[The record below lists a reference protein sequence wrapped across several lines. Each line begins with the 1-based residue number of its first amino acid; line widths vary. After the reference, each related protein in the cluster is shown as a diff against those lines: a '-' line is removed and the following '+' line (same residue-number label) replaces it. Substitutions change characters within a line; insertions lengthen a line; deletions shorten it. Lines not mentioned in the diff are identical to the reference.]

1 MSLSSKKAA
10 EPGDADR
17 LSGPAEAPP
26 IILYADYECPQCG
39 LAYSRL
45 RAAGVNLGV
54 RHFPV
59 TSKHRLAWGAAAAA
73 EAAALQGK
81 FWEMS
86 DSLFAEQGKLDPPH
100 LWSRAHE
107 LKLDFD
113 RFERDRTSDQTNA
126 RIDQQFRDA
135 IRAGVAA
142 TPTLLIAGI
151 LSAEVPTAAE
161 AAELARQTAR

>member
-1 MSLSSKKAA
+1 
-10 EPGDADR
+10 
-17 LSGPAEAPP
+17 
-26 IILYADYECPQCG
+26 
-39 LAYSRL
+39 
-45 RAAGVNLGV
+45 
-54 RHFPV
+54 
-59 TSKHRLAWGAAAAA
+59 
-73 EAAALQGK
+73 
-81 FWEMS
+81 MS
-86 DSLFAEQGKLDPPH
+86 DSLFAEQGQLDPPH

-126 RIDQQFRDA
+126 LIDQQFRDA